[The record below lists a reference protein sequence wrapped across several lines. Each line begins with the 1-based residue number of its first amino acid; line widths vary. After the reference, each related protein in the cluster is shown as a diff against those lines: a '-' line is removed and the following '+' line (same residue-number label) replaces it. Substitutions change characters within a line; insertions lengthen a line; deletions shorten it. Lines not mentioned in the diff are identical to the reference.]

1 MEFKEEIE
9 ECIQGLNT
17 EFKNFKE
24 AKDPGTEV
32 EVLKEML
39 DTFMNGAQTVRVYL
53 DRYNERRFRL

>member
-9 ECIQGLNT
+9 ECIQELNT
-17 EFKNFKE
+17 EFGNFNE

-32 EVLKEML
+32 EALKEML
-39 DTFMNGAQTVRVYL
+39 DVFMNGTQTVRAYL